1 MATTV
6 NAAASS
12 PKEFRD
18 AKRVQQAL
26 TATVERKALHWLATR
41 TPEWVTPDHL
51 TALGFA
57 AQFLAGA
64 SYALARTNRV
74 GLLLATFFI
83 AVNWLGDSLDGSLAR
98 HRGKLRPRY
107 GFYVD
112 HMVDTFGSVLL
123 MMGLAAS
130 GHLHWQVA
138 LAMLIAFL
146 VLSIE
151 TYLAAYTLAD
161 FRLSHGLLGPTEIRI
176 LLAIGNTALFWWP
189 TVHLAGHRF
198 LLFDIGGVI
207 GTIGMCGMAILAA
220 ARHTARL
227 YNEERIA

>member
-6 NAAASS
+6 SAAS
-12 PKEFRD
+12 PTAKEFRD

-26 TATVERKALHWLATR
+26 TASVERKALLWLAAR
-41 TPEWVTPDHL
+41 TPRWVSPDHL

-57 AQFLAGA
+57 AQFLAGV
-64 SYALARTNRV
+64 SYAATRWSKWGLAA
-74 GLLLATFFI
+74 ATLFI
-83 AVNWLGDSLDGSLAR
+83 ALNWLGDSLDGTLAR

-112 HMVDTFGSVLL
+112 HMVDTVGAAFL
-123 MMGLAAS
+123 MTGLAAS
-130 GHLHWQVA
+130 GYLHWRA
-138 LAMLIAFL
+138 AMAMLVAFL

-161 FRLSHGLLGPTEIRI
+161 FRLSHGLFGPTEIRI
-176 LLAIGNTALFWWP
+176 LLAIGNVALVFAP
-189 TVHLAGHRF
+189 RVHVLGREL
-198 LLFDIGGVI
+198 LLFDVGGAI
-207 GTIGMCGMAILAA
+207 GTIGMMGMAIVAA

-227 YNEERIA
+227 YNEERLA